1 MKRFSLSFL
10 FSFIIVSLA
19 AQISYYNGKLDING
33 GPYHPF
39 AGLNINNWAGMQWVM
54 GQNRLQLD
62 MSSISPRLSGTRDRV
77 VFFNTLTKTYNTIEV
92 DRVLR
97 HVKQGRRITYQ
108 PISGLEGLSVL
119 RPAVYGTNPMIPAAN
134 KMRSS
139 VPAITTDSVDT
150 SLQYVSDF
158 RCGFEPESLI
168 EFNNYLPNF
177 INYTPQNEMLVDYE
191 ALIPVLV
198 QSIQELQANIEA
210 QSIIISELSNQK
222 ARTAADNPNRIVA
235 CSPNPADTEVSITV
249 SMETGVLDGNLHISD
264 IYGNRELTAA
274 VSSTSPTVTE
284 DISALP
290 AGVHIVTLYVGE
302 TMCDSY
308 RLVIKR

>member
-1 MKRFSLSFL
+1 MKRFSLSLL

-19 AQISYYNGKLDING
+19 AQISYYNGKLDINCA
-33 GPYHPF
+33 PYHPF
-39 AGLNINNWAGMQWVM
+39 AGLNINNWAGMQWTM

-62 MSSISPRLSGTRDRV
+62 MSAINPRLSGTGDRV
-77 VFFNTLTKTYNTIEV
+77 VFYNTFTKAYNTIEV

-97 HVKQGRRITYQ
+97 HVRQDRRISYQ
-108 PISGLEGLSVL
+108 SLLGLEVL
-119 RPAVYGTNPMIPAAN
+119 NTLKPASYWTNPMIPPTN

-139 VPAITTDSVDT
+139 VPAITTDSVDN
-150 SLQYVSDF
+150 SLEYVSDI
-158 RCGFEPESLI
+158 RYGFELESLI
-168 EFNNYLPNF
+168 ECGQYLPNF
-177 INYTPQNEMLVDYE
+177 VQYTPQNEILVDYQ

-222 ARTAADNPNRIVA
+222 ARATAENPNRIVA

-249 SMETGVLDGNLHISD
+249 SMETGVLDGNIYISD

-284 DISALP
+284 NISALP
-290 AGVHIVTLYVGE
+290 AGVHIVTLYTGE